1 MNIAIGAALK
11 RAVFSLLSNHKALK
25 KAGMVSLTL
34 ALAVVLPVLS
44 VVAVLGSVEVDSV
57 ALSQTVTENLST
69 ETQAELLK
77 TESLITALNSAMSDA
92 GFAARQ
98 TEAQVLALLGL
109 SGQADDPELVAKL
122 VGCFIENQ
130 TDAQL
135 IGAVNAAFGTA
146 LDVDEFSTIMSAIR
160 ANAIDS
166 SGYTAPAEKNNLDL
180 VTWAVRAEQAGWG
193 YVWGSQ
199 GELLTESRFQSLAA
213 SYPKEVGGYEDWI
226 RTHWLGKRTADCSG
240 LIRGYWWLDAET
252 QEIKYGS
259 NGIPAMGADAMY
271 QAASEKGPMRTMPE
285 IPRLGVW
292 HKGHIGIYIGN
303 GEVVEAM
310 STRKGVVRTQLASGH
325 WTAWLK
331 IPYINY
337 IESTEEEVS

>member
-11 RAVFSLLSNHKALK
+11 RAAFSFLSDRKALK
-25 KAGMVSLTL
+25 KAGMVILTL
-34 ALAVVLPVLS
+34 ALSILLPILAVA
-44 VVAVLGSVEVDSV
+44 AVLGSVEVDS
-57 ALSQTVTENLST
+57 AKLRQTVTENLSA

-77 TESLITALNSAMSDA
+77 TESLITELNSAMSDA
-92 GFAARQ
+92 GFVSRQ

-109 SGQADDPELVAKL
+109 SGQADDPEFVAKL
-122 VGCFIENQ
+122 VGCFAEIQ

-135 IGAVNAAFGTA
+135 IGAVNAAFGTT
-146 LDVDEFSTIMSAIR
+146 LDADEFSAIMSAIR

-226 RTHWLGKRTADCSG
+226 RAHWLGKRTADCSG

-252 QEIKYGS
+252 QEINYGS
-259 NGIPAMGADAMY
+259 NSIPAMGADAMY
-271 QAASEKGPMRTMPE
+271 QAAAEKGSISTMPE
-285 IPRLGVW
+285 IPGLGVW

-337 IESTEEEVS
+337 IESTEEDTP

>member
-1 MNIAIGAALK
+1 MNIVLGAALK
-11 RAVFSLLSNHKALK
+11 RTAFSFLSDRKALK
-25 KAGMVSLTL
+25 KAGMVILTL
-34 ALAVVLPVLS
+34 VLAVILPILAVA
-44 VVAVLGSVEVDSV
+44 AVLGSVEVDS
-57 ALSQTVTENLST
+57 AKLSQTVTANLSA

-77 TESLITALNSAMSDA
+77 TESLITELNSAMSDA

-109 SGQADDPELVAKL
+109 SSQADDPEFVAKL
-122 VGCFIENQ
+122 VGCFAENQ

-135 IGAVNAAFGTA
+135 IGAVNAAFGTT
-146 LDVDEFSTIMSAIR
+146 LDADEFSTIMSAIR

-180 VTWAVRAEQAGWG
+180 VTWAIRAEQAGWG
-193 YVWGSQ
+193 YIWGSQ

-213 SYPKEVGGYEDWI
+213 SYPKEVGGYEEWI
-226 RTHWLGKRTADCSG
+226 RSHWFGKRTADCSG

-252 QEIKYGS
+252 QEIRYGS

-271 QAASEKGPMRTMPE
+271 QAASEKGPMSTMPE
-285 IPRLGVW
+285 IPGLGVW
-292 HKGHIGIYIGN
+292 HKGHIGIYIGS
-303 GEVVEAM
+303 GEVVEAR
-310 STRKGVVRTQLASGH
+310 STRKGVVRTQLSSGH

-337 IESTEEEVS
+337 INTNEEEEP

>member
-11 RAVFSLLSNHKALK
+11 RAAFLFLSDRERWK
-25 KAGMVSLTL
+25 KAGIFLLSLLL
-34 ALAVVLPVLS
+34 AILLPVLA
-44 VVAVLGSVEVDSV
+44 VAAVLGSVEVDSTK
-57 ALSQTVTENLST
+57 LSQNVTANLSA

-77 TESLITALNSAMSDA
+77 TESLITELNSAMSDA
-92 GFAARQ
+92 GFASRQ

-109 SGQADDPELVAKL
+109 SAQADDPEFTAKL
-122 VGCFIENQ
+122 VGCFTENQ

-135 IGAVNAAFGTA
+135 IGAVNAAFGTT
-146 LDVDEFSTIMSAIR
+146 LDADEFSAIMSAIR
-160 ANAIDS
+160 ANAIDAA
-166 SGYTAPAEKNNLDL
+166 GYADTSTKNNLDL
-180 VTWAVRAEQAGWG
+180 VTWAIRAEQAGWG

-226 RTHWLGKRTADCSG
+226 RAHWFGKRTADCSG

-252 QEIKYGS
+252 QEICYGS

-271 QAASEKGPMRTMPE
+271 QAAAEKGPMSTMPE
-285 IPRLGVW
+285 IPGLGVW

-310 STRKGVVRTQLASGH
+310 STRKGVVRTQLANGH

-337 IESTEEEVS
+337 INTNEEEAS

>member
-1 MNIAIGAALK
+1 MA
-11 RAVFSLLSNHKALK
+11 
-25 KAGMVSLTL
+25 
-34 ALAVVLPVLS
+34 
-44 VVAVLGSVEVDSV
+44 AVLGSVEVDS
-57 ALSQTVTENLST
+57 AKLSQTVTENLSA

-77 TESLITALNSAMSDA
+77 TESLITELNSAMSDA

-109 SGQADDPELVAKL
+109 SGQADNPEFTAKL
-122 VGCFIENQ
+122 VGCFMENQ

-135 IGAVNAAFGTA
+135 IEMVNSIFGTA
-146 LDVDEFSTIMSAIR
+146 LDADEFSAIMSAIR
-160 ANAIDS
+160 ANAIDAA
-166 SGYTAPAEKNNLDL
+166 GYADTSTKNNLDL
-180 VTWAVRAEQAGWG
+180 VTWAIRAEQAGWG

-252 QEIKYGS
+252 QEINYGS

-271 QAASEKGPMRTMPE
+271 QAATEKGANE
-285 IPRLGVW
+285 
-292 HKGHIGIYIGN
+292 HHAGN
-303 GEVVEAM
+303 SRA
-310 STRKGVVRTQLASGH
+310 RCLAQGPH
-325 WTAWLK
+325 RDLHRQRRGWWR
-331 IPYINY
+331 P
-337 IESTEEEVS
+337 

>member
-11 RAVFSLLSNHKALK
+11 RAAFSLLSDRKALK
-25 KAGMVSLTL
+25 KAGMVILTL
-34 ALAVVLPVLS
+34 ALAVILPILAVT
-44 VVAVLGSVEVDSV
+44 AVLGSVEVDS
-57 ALSQTVTENLST
+57 AKLSQTVTANLSA

-77 TESLITALNSAMSDA
+77 TESLITELNSAMSDA

-109 SGQADDPELVAKL
+109 SSQADEPEFVAKL
-122 VGCFIENQ
+122 VGCFAERQ

-135 IGAVNAAFGTA
+135 IGAVNAAFGTT
-146 LDVDEFSTIMSAIR
+146 LDADEFSAIISAIR

-213 SYPKEVGGYEDWI
+213 SYPKEVGGYEEWI

-252 QEIKYGS
+252 QEVKYGS

-271 QAASEKGPMRTMPE
+271 QAAAEKGPMSTMPE
-285 IPRLGVW
+285 IPGLGVW

-310 STRKGVVRTQLASGH
+310 STRKGVVRTQLANGH
-325 WTAWLK
+325 WTAWIK